1 MPKNDE
7 IVHKYLAKGLKCKE
21 IMTETGLSQTQV
33 YRSNSRYKTKQ
44 SNIQVLDSNT
54 DITKYHADM
63 LDIYKR
69 LSLSVGNSITNK
81 DITKTSLAQKTT
93 IMAILTDKIRL
104 IEGKSTENI
113 AIDVIATLDK
123 DTLDKLK
130 DLSKSLIKSM
140 LTKTE

>member
-7 IVHKYLAKGLKCKE
+7 IVHKYLDKGLKPKE
-21 IMTETGLSQTQV
+21 IVAKTGLSQTQV
-33 YRSNSRYKTKQ
+33 YRSNSRYKKKQ
-44 SNIQVLDSNT
+44 GDIQVLDKTT
-54 DITKYHADM
+54 DIVRYHDDI

-81 DITKTSLAQKTT
+81 DIQKTSLAQKTT

-113 AIDVIATLDK
+113 AIDVIASLDSK
-123 DTLDKLK
+123 QLDILK
-130 DLSKSLIKSM
+130 DLSWSLIKSM
-140 LTKTE
+140 LKDKN

>member
-7 IVHKYLAKGLKCKE
+7 IVHKYLDKGLKPKE
-21 IMTETGLSQTQV
+21 IVAKTGLSQTQV
-33 YRSNSRYKTKQ
+33 YRSNSRYKAKQ
-44 SNIQVLDSNT
+44 GAIQVLDKTT
-54 DITKYHADM
+54 DIVRYHDDI

-81 DITKTSLAQKTT
+81 DIQKTSLAQKTT

-113 AIDVIATLDK
+113 AIDVIASLDSK
-123 DTLDKLK
+123 QLDILK
-130 DLSKSLIKSM
+130 DLSRSLIKSM
-140 LTKTE
+140 LKDKN

>member
-7 IVHKYLAKGLKCKE
+7 IVHKYLAKGLKPKE
-21 IMTETGLSQTQV
+21 IMAETGLSQTQV
-33 YRSNSRYKTKQ
+33 YRSNSRYKAKQ
-44 SNIQVLDSNT
+44 GAIQVLDKT
-54 DITKYHADM
+54 VDIVRYHDDI

-81 DITKTSLAQKTT
+81 DIQKTSLAQKTT

-113 AIDVIATLDK
+113 AIDVIASLDSK
-123 DTLDKLK
+123 QLDILK

-140 LTKTE
+140 LKDSS